1 MAPEKEPNIVAK
13 RLRMA
18 RQQTGLSQKR
28 LGILAGIDEFCASA
42 RINQYERGKHIPD
55 IYMTER
61 LAHVMN
67 VPMCYLYCEDD
78 EMAAGLLQ
86 WYQMAAPDK
95 ERLRKLLQQA
105 LTADS

>member
-1 MAPEKEPNIVAK
+1 MEPGKESNIVAK

-18 RQQTGLSQKR
+18 RQQTGLSQKK

-61 LAHVMN
+61 LAQVMN

-78 EMAAGLLQ
+78 EVAAGLLQ
-86 WYQMAAPDK
+86 WHQMTAQNK
-95 ERLRKLLQQA
+95 EKLRKLLQQMSMA
-105 LTADS
+105 E